1 MRAQSPSSPAD
12 VIGVGIAFA
21 LGGVYFILIALDLL
35 PLPGETNSPPVIV
48 ACAGA
53 AFLFAGLTC
62 FVRAKASMTD
72 QQSHVSAGAP
82 PWIMLSYRTLSIGAA
97 GALAIIGTWIA
108 IGSGPRSFVTPL
120 GEMTTTGELIGR
132 MVFGLGAVIVWIVVI
147 ALALGTVRK
156 LFDRADG

>member
-12 VIGVGIAFA
+12 VVGVGIAFA

-35 PLPGETNSPPVIV
+35 PPPGETNSPPVIV

-62 FVRAKASMTD
+62 FVRAKAGMTD
-72 QQSHVSAGAP
+72 QQSDVPAGAP
-82 PWIMLSYRTLSIGAA
+82 LWIMLSYRTLSIGAA

-108 IGSGPRSFVTPL
+108 IGSGPRAFVTPL
-120 GEMTTTGELIGR
+120 GEMATFGELVGR
-132 MVFGLGAVIVWIVVI
+132 MVFGLGAVLV
-147 ALALGTVRK
+147 
-156 LFDRADG
+156 

>member
-35 PLPGETNSPPVIV
+35 PPPGETNSPPVIV

-62 FVRAKASMTD
+62 FVRAKAGLTD
-72 QQSHVSAGAP
+72 QQDDVPAGAP
-82 PWIMLSYRTLSIGAA
+82 LWIMLSYRTLSIGAA

-108 IGSGPRSFVTPL
+108 MGSGPRAFIMPL
-120 GEMTTTGELIGR
+120 GEMATTGELIGR

-156 LFDRADG
+156 LFDRSGL